1 VTLTMLSKLDT
12 SILMELQY
20 RFPLTETPYCD
31 VAERL
36 GVGVRDLLEKLRL
49 LRESGVL
56 KRVGYY
62 FNHRSAGKA
71 AALVAYATRG
81 DRRLIEALASHYRG
95 DHDATHVYLRDHPV
109 YDVWV
114 VVKRSSRRELEEHV
128 SKLAESLGVG
138 YAILYSSRTYKL
150 SVKYDLERGVSRA
163 GPYSMVRENPP
174 RPEDLGYPSSLA
186 FSLRVLP
193 LEERP
198 YKRIAASHSL
208 TEAEVVEAAKGM
220 LEAGVLGDPGAAL
233 DGWRAGFRYNAMTA
247 AAPSDGDSEG
257 LCKCVASKPQ
267 TTHVVLREPVPAGAW
282 RLPCFF
288 VIHAVSD
295 DLLKAALDDVIESCG
310 IEEYQPIRSLEDLK
324 PGALR

>member
-1 VTLTMLSKLDT
+1 V
-12 SILMELQY
+12 
-20 RFPLTETPYCD
+20 
-31 VAERL
+31 
-36 GVGVRDLLEKLRL
+36 
-49 LRESGVL
+49 
-56 KRVGYY
+56 
-62 FNHRSAGKA
+62 
-71 AALVAYATRG
+71 
-81 DRRLIEALASHYRG
+81 EALASHYRG
-95 DHDATHVYLRDHPV
+95 DPDTTHVYLRDHPV

-114 VVKRSSRRELEEHV
+114 VVKRSSRRGLEEHV

-138 YAILYSSRTYKL
+138 YAILYSVRTYKL

-163 GPYSMVRENPP
+163 GPYSMVREDSP

-186 FSLRVLP
+186 RSLRVLP

-198 YKRIAASHSL
+198 YRRAAARHGLSE
-208 TEAEVVEAAKGM
+208 TEVVEAARRM

-233 DGWRAGFRYNAMTA
+233 DGWKAGFRHNAMTA
-247 AAPSDGDSEG
+247 AAPSNGDVEG

-267 TTHVVLREPVPAGAW
+267 TTHVVLRESVPAGAW

-295 DLLKAALDDVIESCG
+295 YLLRAALDDVVESCG
-310 IEEYQPIRSLEDLK
+310 VGEYQPIRSLEDLK